1 VGNTWKYP
9 LDPSGVIKRDSGKSS
24 MSIHGIVTKKFMFDD
39 IYRGFSNLIEDFF
52 GGFISNGS
60 SWNSMGDFPLPC
72 FMTSE
77 IRSYRKSWTRG

>member
-1 VGNTWKYP
+1 
-9 LDPSGVIKRDSGKSS
+9 
-24 MSIHGIVTKKFMFDD
+24 MFDD

-72 FMTSE
+72 LMTWE
-77 IRSYRKSWTRG
+77 IRSYRKSWKRGSPSLAGYAAIAKRLI